1 MSLKTLDAK
10 NFIIKSLRKIN
21 RESKQENLNLRGIM
35 SKDKPLVTIEEILF
49 SNMLEIQAL
58 IKILERKGLITQ
70 DEILAEVE
78 VLKKEMEEKIRRMGR
93 EN

>member
-1 MSLKTLDAK
+1 M
-10 NFIIKSLRKIN
+10 
-21 RESKQENLNLRGIM
+21 
-35 SKDKPLVTIEEILF
+35 KDKPNGT
-49 SNMLEIQAL
+49 SNTPRINKEL

-93 EN
+93 ENWVSKIISYALIIRISIKESVK

>member
-1 MSLKTLDAK
+1 
-10 NFIIKSLRKIN
+10 
-21 RESKQENLNLRGIM
+21 M
-35 SKDKPLVTIEEILF
+35 SKDDPFVSWEELAL
-49 SNMLEIQAL
+49 STMLEVQAL